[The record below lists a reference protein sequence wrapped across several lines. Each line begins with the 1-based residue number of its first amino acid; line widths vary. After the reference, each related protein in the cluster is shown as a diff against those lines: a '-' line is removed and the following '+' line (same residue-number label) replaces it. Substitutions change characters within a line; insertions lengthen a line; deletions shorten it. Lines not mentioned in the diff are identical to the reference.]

1 MAQAVYKRDSLFNQ
15 AREIGTYWVEGLPLD
30 TSDRLIDLL
39 RGVTAEQ
46 VKSVAQR
53 YFGDDSLTVAHL
65 LPLPSNAQAPRKP
78 AMPLR
83 HGEGTR

>member
-1 MAQAVYKRDSLFNQ
+1 VAILDSTANVASKLD
-15 AREIGTYWVEGLPLD
+15 ALKDLGLRIKEIR
-30 TSDRLIDLL
+30 TSDTTAMA
-39 RGVTAEQ
+39 VTAEQ

-65 LPLPSNAQAPRKP
+65 LPQPSNAQAPRKP

-83 HGEGTR
+83 HGEGAR